1 MLQEREQF
9 AGYLRAQGLRL
20 TSERMALF
28 EEIYRQ
34 HGHLDAEALLAA
46 VRQRGHPVSRATV
59 YRTLELLVSAGL
71 VRKQRVGARGQLFEH
86 IHPGQQH
93 DHLVCSHCGRVVE
106 FVSPGI
112 TALQAE
118 ICRAHGFSPIT
129 SSRSSAS
136 ATAAAK
142 TPHRAPS
149 ARRRRPREDRCSK
162 R

>member
-9 AGYLRAQGLRL
+9 AGFLRAQGLRL
-20 TSERMALF
+20 TSERLALF

-34 HGHLDAEALLAA
+34 HGHLDAEALLVA
-46 VRQRGHPVSRATV
+46 VRQRGHEVSRATV

-93 DHLVCSHCGRVVE
+93 DHLVCSRCGRVVE

-112 TALQAE
+112 TALQTE
-118 ICRAHGFSPIT
+118 ICRAHGFSPAHHQLQILGLCNT
-129 SSRSSAS
+129 CRDESAPR
-136 ATAAAK
+136 TD
-142 TPHRAPS
+142 RAP
-149 ARRRRPREDRCSK
+149 AHAQA
-162 R
+162 

>member
-1 MLQEREQF
+1 MYQEREHF

-20 TSERMALF
+20 TSERIALF

-34 HGHLDAEALLAA
+34 HGHLDAEALLVA
-46 VRQRGHPVSRATV
+46 VRGRGQQVSRATV

-86 IHPGQQH
+86 VHPGQQH
-93 DHLVCSHCGRVVE
+93 DHLVCSRCGRVVE

-118 ICRAHGFSPIT
+118 ICRAHGFSPAHHQLQILGLCNGC
-129 SSRSSAS
+129 REEAPPLAGRG
-136 ATAAAK
+136 ATQAQAQA
-142 TPHRAPS
+142 
-149 ARRRRPREDRCSK
+149 
-162 R
+162 